1 MCLCLSLAGTT
12 VFNVCTAASFI
23 FYVDQE
29 KMCVRVLYPYV
40 FENAVLETWASGVQV
55 RFSTSTCPLGLVCK
69 MVSFATFHHFHH
81 WYQTA
86 CFSLARPLQLL
97 QPSLGSFDKS
107 HECCEPSM
115 TCDSLTWFGKQFLVL
130 DKRSRTGSVNGEQS
144 KLLRG
149 IHCNQDNWC
158 DRLSFATN
166 PSPWSFSCSKQRH
179 TLGVCRCPQ
188 QSGHSRP
195 SWMPRCHNS
204 REAILKNR
212 PGIQNCLC
220 DLSWEK
226 SKETVWNSC
235 LFIWFIDLIR
245 SEQLGRLSLPCFQV
259 FCQDDIPGAFHG
271 RPGRSK
277 SAEGNKNSPP
287 RAEPTNTL
295 I

>member
-29 KMCVRVLYPYV
+29 NLCVRVLYPYV

-81 WYQTA
+81 WYQTG

-107 HECCEPSM
+107 YECCEPSM

-158 DRLSFATN
+158 DRLSFA
-166 PSPWSFSCSKQRH
+166 P
-179 TLGVCRCPQ
+179 L
-188 QSGHSRP
+188 
-195 SWMPRCHNS
+195 
-204 REAILKNR
+204 
-212 PGIQNCLC
+212 
-220 DLSWEK
+220 
-226 SKETVWNSC
+226 TVV
-235 LFIWFIDLIR
+235 LFLFQTASYAW
-245 SEQLGRLSLPCFQV
+245 RLSVSSTEWTQ
-259 FCQDDIPGAFHG
+259 
-271 RPGRSK
+271 
-277 SAEGNKNSPP
+277 
-287 RAEPTNTL
+287 PTKLNATMPQFSWSYPEE
-295 I
+295 